1 MEGWKTIL
9 DKLYKTL
16 VSKGLTRMFFL
27 AEAMLQT
34 LVSEEACGHEVRHLA
49 LYCKSFLPQ
58 LLHLVANSL
67 FWDWLFNPVNLV
79 LNYICGVWMGLAS
92 SIPSIWGFFLDPETF
107 EPVINLSNGW
117 NGALNNAKISW
128 LFHLP
133 TVNSMIQIFW
143 GSGLKDRP
151 SGPSRKNGWAIS
163 FLKNFQV
170 APAPAHAHFCTDQR
184 SL

>member
-49 LYCKSFLPQ
+49 LYCKLSASTFTLGCELMILGLIVQ
-58 LLHLVANSL
+58 SGQSGIELYM
-67 FWDWLFNPVNLV
+67 W
-79 LNYICGVWMGLAS
+79 GLAS

-128 LFHLP
+128 LFHVP

-143 GSGLKDRP
+143 GSGLKDHP